1 MNIIRGSESKRGRV
15 PPIVFSLALCALAI
29 FSFVMLRD
37 SAYRSESALLKAASE
52 KIALRVSAKLQA
64 MLDTGEQFRQL
75 LRTEGGRTYA
85 ALRPL
90 AEDSLA
96 RSSYIDSI
104 TIAPGAIVRYSF
116 PEDRASASI
125 GHDLLNNPERMQ
137 ALVEAVREKKAVLQG
152 PSVSAEG
159 EDLAFLRIPVM
170 DKADLWGFV
179 SIGFD
184 IDRMLADLDISS
196 EFPGLFVA
204 IASSGTDGRGRQV
217 FWGDQRA
224 LQGYEVAVTAGSE
237 DFPWTV
243 YTASSYP
250 VVRVVWWG
258 AGLLAL
264 SIVSLVLFMQGMVAG
279 RQRQKR
285 TLSAPSLK
293 EASFVVTPF
302 VQKAE
307 ENEGPLPEVAAQDQ
321 AAPASTALASS
332 EEGVRAAVRT
342 PVSVLVV
349 DDSEVNRE
357 LLFRMLTLKGYEAQ
371 SVSSSEMALDA
382 IKERSFDVLLID
394 CIMPKTDGYA
404 LASAIRNI
412 IGEAPS
418 LMIAMSPRHDPQETE
433 KCRAA
438 GFDSVL
444 IKPFT
449 MTSLDQKIQETL
461 YHKGDKVPG
470 G

>member
-285 TLSAPSLK
+285 TLSP
-293 EASFVVTPF
+293 P
-302 VQKAE
+302 
-307 ENEGPLPEVAAQDQ
+307 
-321 AAPASTALASS
+321 
-332 EEGVRAAVRT
+332 
-342 PVSVLVV
+342 
-349 DDSEVNRE
+349 
-357 LLFRMLTLKGYEAQ
+357 
-371 SVSSSEMALDA
+371 
-382 IKERSFDVLLID
+382 
-394 CIMPKTDGYA
+394 
-404 LASAIRNI
+404 
-412 IGEAPS
+412 
-418 LMIAMSPRHDPQETE
+418 H
-433 KCRAA
+433 
-438 GFDSVL
+438 
-444 IKPFT
+444 
-449 MTSLDQKIQETL
+449 
-461 YHKGDKVPG
+461 
-470 G
+470 

>member
-1 MNIIRGSESKRGRV
+1 MNIIRGSKAKEAECPRSFFTR
-15 PPIVFSLALCALAI
+15 ALCFGYFLLCHAAGQCLPLGIGAAQGRFRKNCFAG
-29 FSFVMLRD
+29 FSET
-37 SAYRSESALLKAASE
+37 A
-52 KIALRVSAKLQA
+52 A

-85 ALRPL
+85 ALRRCRRQSCQVVIHRF
-90 AEDSLA
+90 DN
-96 RSSYIDSI
+96 
-104 TIAPGAIVRYSF
+104 IAPGAIVRYSF

-237 DFPWTV
+237 DFPWAV

-264 SIVSLVLFMQGMVAG
+264 SIVSLVLFMQAIVAG
-279 RQRQKR
+279 RRRQKR

-332 EEGVRAAVRT
+332 EEGARAAVRI

-382 IKERSFDVLLID
+382 IKERSFDVVLID
-394 CIMPKTDGYA
+394 CVMPDMDGYA
-404 LASAIRNI
+404 LASAIRNSA
-412 IGEAPS
+412 GGAPS